1 MSSRRRGDT
10 GIGHNGG
17 MRRGIAGKGGVG
29 KTTISS
35 VLARTLARRGHR
47 VIALDCDSDPHLA
60 MSSGI
65 TQDRIDAMLPFVE
78 RRGRG
83 DSVTTDAAAPLDVLA
98 KHGIE
103 GPDGVTYMLAARITK
118 PGGG

>member
-1 MSSRRRGDT
+1 MCEPT
-10 GIGHNGG
+10 GPAIGHNGG
-17 MRRGIAGKGGVG
+17 VRVGIAGKGGVG

-35 VLARTLARRGHR
+35 VLARTLARRGYR

-65 TQDRIDAMLPFVE
+65 GQDRIDAMRPFVE

-83 DSVTTDAAAPLDVLA
+83 DSFTTDAATPAEILA
-98 KHGIE
+98 RHGLE
-103 GPDGVTYMLAARITK
+103 GPDGVVYMQAARITK

>member
-1 MSSRRRGDT
+1 MLDRAT
-10 GIGHNGG
+10 AIGQNGG
-17 MRRGIAGKGGVG
+17 VRVGIAGKGGVG

-35 VLARTLARRGHR
+35 VLARTLARRGYR

-65 TQDRIDAMLPFVE
+65 DQDRIDAMRPFVE

-83 DSVTTDAAAPLDVLA
+83 DSVITDESATPLELLA
-98 KHGIE
+98 RHGIE
-103 GPDGVTYMLAARITK
+103 GPDGVTYMQASRITK

>member
-1 MSSRRRGDT
+1 MRGRV
-10 GIGHNGG
+10 GHNVVV
-17 MRRGIAGKGGVG
+17 RVGIAGKGGVG

-65 TQDRIDAMLPFVE
+65 DQARIDAMRPFVE

-83 DSVTTDAAAPLDVLA
+83 DSVTTDASTPVEIVRR
-98 KHGIE
+98 HGIE
-103 GPDGVTYMLAARITK
+103 GPDGVTYMQAARITK